1 MVYLYYLQRKP
12 QKMTK
17 ADSESKKIYS
27 NKHPKDKTPTD
38 GSRVIPY
45 GKTEKVK
52 VERLFRS
59 STPLPR
65 ANIYSKENSKNK
77 SSERN
82 KPYVDIDT
90 AVKDKMK
97 ETTPKT
103 FDLLKGLSPVTQLR
117 KRIYKKNILKQL
129 KDRPENLS
137 PAKIKI
143 D

>member
-1 MVYLYYLQRKP
+1 
-12 QKMTK
+12 MTN
-17 ADSESKKIYS
+17 ADSENKKIYS
-27 NKHPKDKTPTD
+27 NQHPKGKTPTD

-52 VERLFRS
+52 IEKLFRS

-65 ANIYSKENSKNK
+65 ANLYSKNNSKNR

-82 KPYVDIDT
+82 KPYVNIDT
-90 AVKDKMK
+90 EVKNRMK
-97 ETTPKT
+97 QETPKT
-103 FDLLKGLSPVTQLR
+103 FNLLKGLSPVTKLR
-117 KRIYKKNILKQL
+117 KSLTKQNILKEL
-129 KDRPENLS
+129 KDRPKNLS

>member
-1 MVYLYYLQRKP
+1 
-12 QKMTK
+12 MTK
-17 ADSESKKIYS
+17 KDSETKKIYS

-52 VERLFRS
+52 IEKLFRS

-65 ANIYSKENSKNK
+65 ANLYSKNNSKNR

-82 KPYVDIDT
+82 KPYIDIDT
-90 AVKDKMK
+90 EVKNRMK
-97 ETTPKT
+97 QETPKT
-103 FDLLKGLSPVTQLR
+103 FNLLKGLSPVTKLR
-117 KRIYKKNILKQL
+117 KSLTKQNILKEL

>member
-1 MVYLYYLQRKP
+1 
-12 QKMTK
+12 MTK
-17 ADSESKKIYS
+17 EDSESKKIYS

-52 VERLFRS
+52 IEKLFRS

-65 ANIYSKENSKNK
+65 ANLYSKNNSKNR

-82 KPYVDIDT
+82 KPYVNIDT
-90 AVKDKMK
+90 EVKNRMK
-97 ETTPKT
+97 QETPKT
-103 FDLLKGLSPVTQLR
+103 FNLLKGLSPVTKLR
-117 KRIYKKNILKQL
+117 KSLTKQNILKEL
-129 KDRPENLS
+129 KDRPKNLS

>member
-1 MVYLYYLQRKP
+1 
-12 QKMTK
+12 MTK
-17 ADSESKKIYS
+17 KDSETKKIYS
-27 NKHPKDKTPTD
+27 NKHPKDKIPTD

-52 VERLFRS
+52 IEKLFRS

-65 ANIYSKENSKNK
+65 ANPYSKNNSKNG

-82 KPYVDIDT
+82 KPYIDIDT
-90 AVKDKMK
+90 EVKNRMK
-97 ETTPKT
+97 QETPKT
-103 FDLLKGLSPVTQLR
+103 FNLLKGLSPVTKLR
-117 KRIYKKNILKQL
+117 KSLTKQNILKEL
-129 KDRPENLS
+129 KDRPKNLS

>member
-1 MVYLYYLQRKP
+1 
-12 QKMTK
+12 MTK
-17 ADSESKKIYS
+17 KDSETKKIYS

-52 VERLFRS
+52 IEKLFRS

-65 ANIYSKENSKNK
+65 ANLYSKNNSKNR

-82 KPYVDIDT
+82 KPYIDIDT
-90 AVKDKMK
+90 EVKNRMK
-97 ETTPKT
+97 QETPKT
-103 FDLLKGLSPVTQLR
+103 FNLLKGLSPVTKLR
-117 KRIYKKNILKQL
+117 KSLTKQNILKEL
-129 KDRPENLS
+129 KDRPKNLS